1 MLNPHF
7 NVKSE
12 SFAFDD
18 ECYDRFFLPTPL
30 HPWYRDFCFRVRA
43 TVINPLNSQP
53 LLFRQF
59 QADHSEFSEVELAKV
74 VRGCMEVLAEVYK
87 QNVAAELLLLKGS
100 MLTLKAFPVTLFLLL
115 LVLLDRGSLEPGEIE
130 EDLLPRKERELMQ
143 FLFIS
148 FC

>member
-7 NVKSE
+7 NIKSQ

-30 HPWYRDFCFRVRA
+30 HPWYRDFCFRVRDKV
-43 TVINPLNSQP
+43 TNPLNSQP

-59 QADHSEFSEVELAKV
+59 QADHSEFSDVELAIV
-74 VRGCMEVLAEVYK
+74 VRGCLDVLAEVYK
-87 QNVAAELLLLKGS
+87 QNVAVELSLLKDR
-100 MLTLKAFPVTLFLLL
+100 MLILRVSPVIRFLLL

-130 EDLLPRKERELMQ
+130 EDLLPREDRE
-143 FLFIS
+143 
-148 FC
+148 